1 MTDLRCSE
9 VAPEARRNTLVIP
22 FTALNTS
29 VWSPESQPKSL
40 RGHELLET
48 LQTGTWWGLQRAQ
61 LLPSTWFQREFRAPE
76 KSSRTPRHIFSHL
89 KYSRPTP
96 YRGRFSAEAEQ
107 VGIPPVSTKP
117 CAWLPCS
124 WTWGH
129 PRCLREQMEREK
141 GAYLWLLEGKSETV
155 KWRHYRRR
163 RGKSCQERRFSFCI
177 QSDFLLSTGE
187 VTGVFS
193 VPATFAGMR
202 K

>member
-1 MTDLRCSE
+1 MLTDLRCSE

-96 YRGRFSAEAEQ
+96 YRGRFSAEVEQ

-155 KWRHYRRR
+155 KTLQKAKGEELPRTEIFFLYTVFLHR
-163 RGKSCQERRFSFCI
+163 KKICTQIFCWALGR
-177 QSDFLLSTGE
+177 LLG
-187 VTGVFS
+187 F
-193 VPATFAGMR
+193 F
-202 K
+202 